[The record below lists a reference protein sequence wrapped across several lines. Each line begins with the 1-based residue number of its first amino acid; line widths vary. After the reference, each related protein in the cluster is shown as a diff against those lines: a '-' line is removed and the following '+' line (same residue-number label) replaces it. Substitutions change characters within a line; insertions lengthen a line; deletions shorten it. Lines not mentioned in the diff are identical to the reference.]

1 LVTGIEELTAADFAQ
16 GVHELRRQQL
26 LAERHLS
33 GR

>member
-1 LVTGIEELTAADFAQ
+1 LVTDIEELTAADFTK
-16 GVHELRRQQL
+16 GVHELRRQRL